1 MTFNEKELLTI
12 LNFTTNIEDALYMN
26 ELIIYKDKK
35 VLMKGNTKEVLQN
48 IDVFEENKIELPFV
62 VSLSNKLMFY
72 DLIDRVYYDAGD
84 LVNAIWK

>member
-1 MTFNEKELLTI
+1 
-12 LNFTTNIEDALYMN
+12 MN

-35 VLMKGNTKEVLQN
+35 VLMKGNTKEILQK
-48 IDVFEENKIELPFV
+48 IDVFEEKKIELPVV

-72 DLIDRVYYDAGD
+72 GLIDKIYYKTGD